1 MLPRLFLASSS
12 SDVPG
17 ADIQVDA
24 WMWVAFLALVAVLLL
39 ADLFLFHREAH
50 EIAIREAAITSTFW
64 IALGLAFTFVIWAL
78 LGGAAAGQ
86 YVTGYVIEK
95 SLSIDN
101 VFVWAVI
108 LSYFAVP
115 KAYQHRVLFWGVF
128 GALVLR
134 AIFIFAGVALLEA
147 FDWMLFVFGGFLII
161 TAWRVARHNNE
172 EIHPERNPVLK
183 LMRRV
188 VPVSSEYHGQRFWVR
203 IDGRRIATPLLV
215 VLVLVEATDVV
226 FAVDSIPAILAV
238 TRSEFIVFTSNA
250 FAILGL
256 RALYFLLAG
265 AAGKLRYLNVGL
277 GVILAYVGVKMIVS
291 EWYHV
296 PTFLSLA
303 VIAVILTITV
313 VASLRADARE
323 QAAGGP
329 AVAPPPDPAHE
340 AHEAH
345 EEPSAEVEERGT

>member
-1 MLPRLFLASSS
+1 MRSVFLAASS

-17 ADIQVDA
+17 ADIHVDA
-24 WMWVAFLALVAVLLL
+24 WMWVAFLALIAVLLL

-50 EIAIREAAITSTFW
+50 EISIREAAITSAFW

-95 SLSIDN
+95 SLSVDN

-161 TAWRVARHNNE
+161 TAWRVARHDNE

-188 VPVSSEYHGQRFWVR
+188 VPVSSEYHGQKFWVR
-203 IDGRRIATPLLV
+203 IDARRIATPLLV
-215 VLVLVEATDVV
+215 VLVLVETTDVV

-238 TRSEFIVFTSNA
+238 TRSEFLVFTSNA

-265 AAGKLRYLNVGL
+265 AAGKLRYLNIGL

-296 PTFLSLA
+296 PTVLSLA
-303 VIAVILTITV
+303 VIAVVLTITV
-313 VASLRADARE
+313 IASLRADARE
-323 QAAGGP
+323 HAGSESDGGGP
-329 AVAPPPDPAHE
+329 ESTPE
-340 AHEAH
+340 ATPEAT
-345 EEPSAEVEERGT
+345 PEVEEA

>member
-1 MLPRLFLASSS
+1 MPTPIASLASAATG
-12 SDVPG
+12 DVPG
-17 ADIQVDA
+17 ADLPVEG

-50 EIAIREAAITSTFW
+50 EISMREAAVTSVFW
-64 IALGLAFTFVIWAL
+64 VALGVSFSLAIWAL

-86 YVTGYVIEK
+86 YLTGYVIEK
-95 SLSIDN
+95 SLSVDN

-134 AIFIFAGVALLEA
+134 AVFIFAGVALLNA
-147 FDWMLFVFGGFLII
+147 FDWMLFVFGAFLVV
-161 TAWRVARHNNE
+161 TAWRVARHDNE

-188 VPVSSEYHGQRFWVR
+188 VPVTSEYHGQRFWVK
-203 IDGRRIATPLLV
+203 IDARRFATPLLV
-215 VLVLVEATDVV
+215 VLVLIEATDVV

-277 GVILAYVGVKMIVS
+277 GVILGYVGVKMIVS
-291 EWYHV
+291 EWYHL
-296 PTFLSLA
+296 PTLLSLG
-303 VIAVILTITV
+303 VIAVVLTITV
-313 VASLRADARE
+313 VVSLRADARE
-323 QAAGGP
+323 HG
-329 AVAPPPDPAHE
+329 VAPDGTGTGE
-340 AHEAH
+340 AH
-345 EEPSAEVEERGT
+345 G